1 MTWQLLLLV
10 AVTGAIIG
18 LCIAAW
24 VSMVNANYRR
34 LTQQDKVQPPAAPT
48 PDPDPLARP
57 ARPKLQMRERQAE
70 LHRGL
75 RERTGHV
82 DTVIMTLPPKDGD
95 NQDSS
100 PR

>member
-1 MTWQLLLLV
+1 MSWQLLLVVL
-10 AVTGAIIG
+10 VTGAIIG

-24 VSMVNANYRR
+24 VSMVNGNYRR
-34 LTQQDKVQPPAAPT
+34 LTQQGKEQPPAAPA

-57 ARPKLQMRERQAE
+57 ARPRLRMRERQAE

-82 DTVIMTLPPKDGD
+82 DTVMIKLPLKDGD
-95 NQDSS
+95 DQDSS